1 MGLTL
6 DFLSLIEFVLGLQ
19 IHYDLVHY
27 IFSTC
32 FMV

>member
-6 DFLSLIEFVLGLQ
+6 DFVSFIELVLGLQ

-27 IFSTC
+27 IFSSC